1 MWGAL
6 IKQVHGTGVVRE
18 AWNEVACICVIVS
31 GSEGV
36 CFCVCDFL
44 GVFVCFL
51 GVNGAGDDGCV
62 EYLYLSVCGCE

>member
-1 MWGAL
+1 M
-6 IKQVHGTGVVRE
+6 
-18 AWNEVACICVIVS
+18 IVS

-62 EYLYLSVCGCE
+62 EHLYLFVCGGE